1 MFSSFLS
8 SSPLFL
14 LSLFLFLAPLTAAE
28 LLYQD
33 CSSTD
38 NYTTNSTYDSNLRL
52 LLSNLTTR
60 TVLAG
65 GFSNATVGQS
75 PDQVIGLALCRG
87 DVNTSLCRSCLNTAS
102 VDILRFCP
110 NYKAAVIWYDLCHL
124 RYANQDFLSMPDNN
138 PQPFLKGAEG
148 IPDRDLF
155 DELVMKLV
163 NAVTDWAA
171 FNSTRKFATGEVNF
185 TTAFPKIYGLAQC
198 TWDLT
203 GFQCQQC
210 LQWLIGRIPTWFEGE
225 RWATMLGVRCY
236 LRYNVSKFYQ
246 EASILRLASQL
257 VNGTAPAAP
266 HVVREEGN
274 KKNMTGLV
282 LPIVIPLVI
291 AFVLICI
298 ICICFWRRRKSTIK
312 LPDESIPEEI
322 TGVKSL
328 LLDLSILRVATA
340 NFSEVNK
347 LGQGGFG
354 TVYQGILPDGRQIA
368 VKRLTTSSRQ
378 GVEEMKNELALL
390 AKLQHRNL
398 VRLLGVCLEEQEKLL
413 VYEYVPNRSLDTF
426 LFDPIKSKRLSW
438 GKRYKIIEG
447 IARALQYLH
456 EDSQLK
462 IVHRDLKASNILLDA
477 HMNPKISD
485 FGLARLFGGD
495 QTEGTTSQ
503 VVGTLGY
510 ISPEYAMRGHFSTK
524 SDVYSFGVLV
534 LEIVT
539 GRDNSDLSE
548 DLLSYT
554 WEKWSEGRSL
564 EMLDPALGQHCQGSE
579 VLKCIQIGL
588 LCVQENPS
596 DRPNMSTVVL
606 MLNSNTVS
614 HKAPSKPALY
624 TRKIRGAHDQ
634 NLSRSIPMSPNEMSI
649 TELEPR

>member
-1 MFSSFLS
+1 MFSSLLS

-14 LSLFLFLAPLTAAE
+14 LSLLLFLAPPTAAD
-28 LLYQD
+28 LLYPD
-33 CSSTD
+33 CGTTG
-38 NYTTNSTYDSNLRL
+38 NYTTNNTYDFNLRL

-60 TVLAG
+60 TFLAG
-65 GFSNATVGQS
+65 GYSNATIGQS
-75 PDQVIGLALCRG
+75 PDQIFGLALCRG
-87 DVNTSLCRSCLNTAS
+87 DVNTSSCRSCLNTAS
-102 VDILRFCP
+102 VDILRLCP
-110 NYKAAVIWYDLCHL
+110 NYKAAVIWYDLCRL
-124 RYANQDFLSMPDNN
+124 RYANQDFLSMTDNN
-138 PQPFLKGAEG
+138 PQLFLKGVDG
-148 IPDRDLF
+148 IPDGDLF
-155 DELVMKLV
+155 DELVQKLV
-163 NAVTDWAA
+163 KAVTDWAA

-198 TWDLT
+198 TWDLK

-210 LQWLIGRIPTWFEGE
+210 LQWFFGQIPSWFEGE
-225 RWATMLGVRCY
+225 RGGTMLGVRCY

-257 VNGTAPAAP
+257 VNATAPAAP
-266 HVVREEGN
+266 HTPDREE
-274 KKNMTGLV
+274 
-282 LPIVIPLVI
+282 
-291 AFVLICI
+291 
-298 ICICFWRRRKSTIK
+298 
-312 LPDESIPEEI
+312 DESIPEEI
-322 TGVKSL
+322 TSVKSL
-328 LLDLSILRVATA
+328 LIDLSILRVATA
-340 NFSEVNK
+340 NFSDVNE

-368 VKRLTTSSRQ
+368 VKRLTISSRQ
-378 GVEEMKNELALL
+378 GLEEMKNELALL

-426 LFDPIKSKRLSW
+426 LFDPIKSKCLRW
-438 GKRYKIIEG
+438 GRRYKIIEG

-462 IVHRDLKASNILLDA
+462 IVHRDLKASNILLGAD
-477 HMNPKISD
+477 MNPKISD

-495 QTEGTTSQ
+495 QTEGTTSK

-539 GRDNSDLSE
+539 GRNNSDPSE

-554 WEKWSEGRSL
+554 WDKWSEGRSL
-564 EMLDPALGQHCQGSE
+564 EILDPALGHHCQGSE

-588 LCVQENPS
+588 LCVQDNPS

-614 HKAPSKPALY
+614 HKAPSKPALC
-624 TRKIRGAHDQ
+624 TRKSRGAYDH
-634 NLSRSIPMSPNEMSI
+634 NLSRPIPMSPNEMSI